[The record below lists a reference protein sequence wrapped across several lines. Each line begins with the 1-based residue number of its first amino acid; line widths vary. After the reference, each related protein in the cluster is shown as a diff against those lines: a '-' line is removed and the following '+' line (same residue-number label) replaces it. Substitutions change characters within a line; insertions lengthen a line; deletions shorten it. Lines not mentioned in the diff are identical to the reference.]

1 MALFYALIAILLW
14 SFLAY
19 FGSTMSRLPP
29 LLVVGAALIV
39 GGMIGIPNRRA
50 WRIPL
55 RTMLVG
61 VGGIF
66 GYHFLY
72 FAAFRLAPA
81 IETNLINYLWP
92 LLIVLLAPVFIP
104 GKHLSFHHIAGAGL
118 GLCGA
123 MLILGGGR
131 LQLDLDN
138 LPGYLLAAGAA
149 ATWACYSLLTHRLP
163 PFPTR
168 SVSAFCLVS
177 GILSLSLH
185 ALSRPSF
192 RLETLLPGDWLAL
205 FIAGAGPMGAAFYAW
220 DAAMKRG
227 DPRIIGSLSYLT
239 PLFSTINLVI
249 LGGRTL
255 TWVSGLAMLLII
267 GGALVG
273 SLDIWRPKA

>member
-1 MALFYALIAILLW
+1 MALLYALIAILLW

-19 FGSTMSRLPP
+19 FGSTMDRLPP
-29 LLVVGAALIV
+29 LFVVGAALLV
-39 GGMIGIPNRRA
+39 GGLVGLPDRNA

-72 FAAFRLAPA
+72 FSAFRLAPA

-92 LLIVLLAPVFIP
+92 LLIVLLAPVFLP
-104 GKHLSFHHIAGAGL
+104 GKHLKIHHIAGAGL
-118 GLCGA
+118 GLAGA

-131 LQLDLDN
+131 LQLDLAN

-149 ATWACYSLLTHRLP
+149 VTWACYSLLTNRLP
-163 PFPTR
+163 AFPTR

-177 GILSLSLH
+177 GVLSLSLN
-185 ALSRPSF
+185 ALTRPDF
-192 RLETLLPGDWLAL
+192 GLGNLHPGDWLAL
-205 FIAGAGPMGAAFYAW
+205 IIAGAGPMGAAFYAW

-239 PLFSTINLVI
+239 PLFSTLNLVI
-249 LGGRTL
+249 LGGRSL
-255 TWVSGLAMLLII
+255 TWVSGLAMLLIV